1 MSAQIFIYLPIMQ
14 YNFYFAATELA
25 SAIAAIAQENVAT
38 PALIAGA
45 GNGYTGFYMAFWQ
58 NSC

>member
-1 MSAQIFIYLPIMQ
+1 MQ